1 MDLGLTGAK
10 AVISGGTQG
19 IGLAV
24 AKELLNEGASVGI
37 CARRQDG
44 VDTALEELSALGT
57 AVGQVCDVSDHAA
70 TVQWMRDA
78 AEALGGI
85 DIVVHNAT
93 ASGQPGPGPQSW
105 INNFNVDLLGMVGMS
120 EGALPYLE
128 QSERAAL
135 VQIATITGIEHHD
148 VPISPSYGAIKAASI
163 RHMAQLAPAMGLQG
177 HSSQQRLARA
187 DLHRR
192 RCVEPDKGQYDRL
205 IRAGPRL
212 SSHQAHGNRGRGR
225 KGRGFPG
232 QSGGK
237 LGERHQRAC
246 GRGFHAGR
254 ELLIAGGSAR
264 VWRLPRNAP
273 RGIFDNTRLRREWPG
288 YPRDGAFLNRR
299 RTRRHACPASRAH
312 SG

>member
-1 MDLGLTGAK
+1 MDLGLTGAR

-24 AKELLNEGASVGI
+24 ARELLGEGASVSI
-37 CARRQDG
+37 CARRQEG
-44 VDTALEELSALGT
+44 VNSALEELSALGT

-70 TVQWMRDA
+70 TVQWMQDA

-128 QSERAAL
+128 ESERAAL

-163 RHMAQLAPAMGLQG
+163 RHMAQLA
-177 HSSQQRLARA
+177 QQWG
-187 DLHRR
+187 
-192 RCVEPDKGQYDRL
+192 PKG
-205 IRAGPRL
+205 IRANSVSPGPI
-212 SSHQAHGNRGRGR
+212 
-225 KGRGFPG
+225 FIE
-232 QSGGK
+232 GGVWNTIK
-237 LGERHQRAC
+237 DQMTALYERDRDYHPTKRMGTAEEVAKVVAC
-246 GRGFHAGR
+246 LASPAASWVNGTNV
-254 ELLIAGGSAR
+254 R
-264 VWRLPRNAP
+264 V
-273 RGIFDNTRLRREWPG
+273 
-288 YPRDGAFLNRR
+288 DGAF
-299 RTRRHACPASRAH
+299 TR
-312 SG
+312 GVNF